1 MKILAISDL
10 HGDLR
15 LATKAAHDSRPDL
28 LLCCGDWG
36 DADQVGGAIW
46 KAFSISAR
54 CSRRSATTIHWSFW
68 HG

>member
-15 LATKAAHDSRPDL
+15 LATKAAHDLRPDL
-28 LLCCGDWG
+28 LVATG
-36 DADQVGGAIW
+36 AMPTRSARAIW
-46 KAFSISAR
+46 KDFSISVR
-54 CSRRSATTIHWSFW
+54 FSRRSATTIHWSFW